1 MTLYLY
7 PEQAKVDRL
16 IPKNKFYAQGKASGQ
31 IEQLFVEQVESIR
44 WAYKL
49 DASTIHM
56 QDKDD
61 LKEIQIFHIQ
71 SRVENFDTAIL
82 AYIDKLI
89 PSPII
94 YEVYFNDTVKT
105 IATYKRLNQA
115 DKTKVVIGQYYA
127 TAWQHDINRIAL
139 PIFLHLSDLYE
150 HFIYDLLPYQLENS
164 VNSGQDDIEAQIAR
178 NQRIE
183 QLTKQIAK
191 LSQSLKREKQ
201 FNRQVEINRK
211 ITELRQKLEQIYK
224 N

>member
-16 IPKNKFYAQGKASGQ
+16 IPKNKFYEQGKASSQ
-31 IEQLFVEQVESIR
+31 IERLFIDQVESIR

-94 YEVYFNDTVKT
+94 YEVYFNNRVK
-105 IATYKRLNQA
+105 IFATYKRLNQV
-115 DKTKVVIGQYYA
+115 DHNKVVIGQYYQM
-127 TAWQHDINRIAL
+127 AWQNDENRIKL
-139 PIFLHLSDLYE
+139 PLFLHLSDLYE
-150 HFIYDLLPYQLENS
+150 HFIYNLLPYQLENIA
-164 VNSGQDDIEAQIAR
+164 NSGQDDIEVQIAR
-178 NQRIE
+178 NEKIE
-183 QLTKQIAK
+183 QLNKQIAK

-211 ITELRQKLEQIYK
+211 ITELRQQIEQIYK

>member
-16 IPKNKFYAQGKASGQ
+16 IPKNKFYAQGKASSH

-56 QDKDD
+56 QDQDD

-94 YEVYFNDTVKT
+94 YEVYFNDAVKT

-115 DKTKVVIGQYYA
+115 DKTKVVIGQYYT

-150 HFIYDLLPYQLENS
+150 FFIQKLLPHQLS
-164 VNSGQDDIEAQIAR
+164 MVNEGVVEDIENQIEL
-178 NQRIE
+178 NEKIE
-183 QLTKQIAK
+183 LLNKQLTK
-191 LSQSLKREKQ
+191 LSQSLNREKQ

-211 ITELRQKLEQIYK
+211 ITELRQQIQDIYK

>member
-16 IPKNKFYAQGKASGQ
+16 IPKNKFYAQGKASSQ
-31 IEQLFVEQVESIR
+31 IEQLFVEQVENIR

-56 QDKDD
+56 QDNDD

-94 YEVYFNDTVKT
+94 YEIYFNDVVKT

-127 TAWQHDINRIAL
+127 TAWQNDINRIAL

-150 HFIYDLLPYQLENS
+150 HFICDLLPHLLENS
-164 VNSGQDDIEAQIAR
+164 ENSRQNDIEAQIAR
-178 NQRIE
+178 NEKIE
-183 QLTKQIAK
+183 QLNKQIAK

-211 ITELRQKLEQIYK
+211 MTELRQQIEQIYK

>member
-16 IPKNKFYAQGKASGQ
+16 IPKNKFYAQGKASSHIQ
-31 IEQLFVEQVESIR
+31 QLFVEQVESIH

-56 QDKDD
+56 QDQDD

-82 AYIDKLI
+82 AFIDKLI

-94 YEVYFNDTVKT
+94 FEVCFNGMVKVY
-105 IATYKRLNQA
+105 ATYKRLNHI

-127 TAWQHDINRIAL
+127 TPWQSDIKRITL

-150 HFIYDLLPYQLENS
+150 FFIQKLLPHQLGMANEG
-164 VNSGQDDIEAQIAR
+164 VVEDIENQIEL
-178 NQRIE
+178 NEKIE
-183 QLTKQIAK
+183 QLNKQIAK

-211 ITELRQKLEQIYK
+211 ITELRQQIEQIY
-224 N
+224 NN